1 MIRVF
6 IVAPTPMMQAGLHTL
21 LTSEDI
27 YIAGA
32 SAVPD
37 AFLENLP
44 AIDVVVVADDLQLN
58 AVTNALVNT
67 PTAAL
72 VVLTN
77 NPERIVPLLQSL
89 KLPGWGIVPLDA
101 SASQLQV
108 AAMAVAQGMV
118 ILPAVQSQWLYE
130 ISPANTAIS
139 LDTLESPSEALTPR
153 EREVLELISQGL
165 SNKLIARALS
175 ISEHTVK
182 FHISS
187 ISTKLGASSRT
198 DAVRRGVRLGLITL

>member
-6 IVAPTPMMQAGLHTL
+6 IVAPTPMTQAGLHTL
-21 LTSEDI
+21 LATEDI

-37 AFLENLP
+37 AFLESVST
-44 AIDVVVVADDLQLN
+44 IDVIVVADDLQLD
-58 AVTNALVNT
+58 AVTHAIANGS
-67 PTAAL
+67 AAL

-77 NPERIVPLLQSL
+77 APERIVPMLQPL
-89 KLPGWGIVPLDA
+89 NLRGWGLVPLDVS
-101 SASQLQV
+101 SARLRAV
-108 AAMAVAQGMV
+108 VGVVAQGMV
-118 ILPAVQSQWLYE
+118 VLPVDYSLWLYE
-130 ISPANTAIS
+130 KSPADAALTPGA
-139 LDTLESPSEALTPR
+139 LEAPLETLTPR
-153 EREVLELISQGL
+153 EREVLELIGQGL